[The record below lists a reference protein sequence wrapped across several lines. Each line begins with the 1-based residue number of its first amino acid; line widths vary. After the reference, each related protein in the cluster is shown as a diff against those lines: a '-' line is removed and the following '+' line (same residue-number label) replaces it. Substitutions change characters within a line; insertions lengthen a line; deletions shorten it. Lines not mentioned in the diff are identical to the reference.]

1 MKDMR
6 VVCLIIIF
14 LTVDSRLNNEIGENP
29 SESNINKKFD
39 LTPKV
44 RLKGR
49 VHQDTRMDTI
59 WVFREA

>member
-29 SESNINKKFD
+29 SESNINNLPN
-39 LTPKV
+39 LT
-44 RLKGR
+44 
-49 VHQDTRMDTI
+49 
-59 WVFREA
+59 